1 MQGYYRYP
9 VVHQDRV
16 IFVSE
21 DDLWE
26 VPLKGGLAR
35 RLTHSSGQISNPA
48 ISPDGSKLAYTAT
61 EEGATEIFIM
71 DSRGAQPKRLTFDGV
86 SAHVIGF
93 SPDGEQVYFSSQR
106 RSLSRGRA
114 IYEIDAQGGDPRP
127 LALGDGVW
135 FSHEQ
140 QGPGRI
146 VGRHSHDL
154 ARWKR
159 YRGGLAATIWI
170 DPKGEGQWRRLFDQE
185 TAGFARPLWV
195 QDKLW
200 FISDLEGHGNLY
212 SSALDGSNLT
222 RHTDHM
228 GFYVRHIST
237 DGATIVFARAG
248 QLHAYDIASGDER
261 VIEID
266 YHSPRHNLR
275 HKFTTASRYL
285 EEFAL
290 HPKGHYMAICAR
302 GKSYSFGLWEGAVR
316 QHGQEQGVRYSISRY
331 MKDGQ
336 QLLVLSDEGGEE
348 HLELLKIDGSEPPK
362 VVEVEGCELGRILD
376 IKLNPAQDTILAI
389 NNRYELLHIDLT
401 TGQGRVVDRCKHE
414 RVQGMS
420 WSSDGRWVAYS
431 KHTSQNTQ
439 AIFIADT
446 TDWSTRQITEG
457 AFKDI
462 EPCFDPKGRYLYFIS
477 YRDYSPTYG
486 SMFFELSFQAGS
498 RPYLIALRP
507 DVVSPFVQTPRPL
520 SDADG
525 DGDGDDEDG
534 DGDEQEESGESP
546 AEDSSDEAGS
556 DQGDES
562 DETAEATEADDA
574 DADADAKEDA
584 EGKEKDKNKPEP
596 IEIDFEGIAQRI
608 QAFPVPEGRY
618 TSLDANAKRIFY
630 TIAHATSAPPSAE
643 DDDDEDEPRT
653 TLRYFDLKKRKSK
666 FFASDVGGF
675 ELSADGKTIAFVAEE
690 GMRVVS
696 ALEGAP
702 DSEEEAT
709 NREAGWIDLGRVQI
723 EVERRAE
730 WGQMLREIW
739 RLMRD
744 QFWDESM
751 SGVDWEAIYQ
761 DYEALLDRVGS
772 REEFSDLVWCMQG
785 ELGTSHAYEFGGDY
799 PLSPSYRPG
808 YLGADIVWVEE
819 LELEGRQ
826 ARGGYRIE
834 RILSADHWSLSS
846 GSALV
851 RPGLDIK
858 EGDVIL
864 AINGRPL
871 SRHQGVQERLLRQG
885 GKEVELLIARHG
897 RAEHQRCTVRAL
909 RSEGELRYR
918 DWVET
923 RRAIVEEKTQGK
935 VGYLHIPDMG
945 THGYSEF
952 HRGFAQAL
960 DREALI
966 VDVRYN
972 AGGHIS
978 QLLIDRLRRQI
989 IGYDIQ
995 RHGAPMTYPSEAAHG
1010 PLVALT
1016 NEYAGS
1022 DGDIFSHS
1030 FKLYGLGPLIGK
1042 RTWGGVIGIWPR
1054 HALVDGS
1061 VTTQPEFSF
1070 WFKDVGFGVENYGT
1084 QPDIDIDNP
1093 PESEDRQEDPQL
1105 EVAIAH
1111 ALAAVAQRPA
1121 RAEFGPRPNL
1131 SPPKTLPPRRQ

>member
-26 VPLKGGLAR
+26 VPLAGGLAR

-48 ISPDGSKLAYTAT
+48 LSPDGTKLAYTAT
-61 EEGATEIFIM
+61 EEGATELFVM

-93 SPDGEQVYFSSQR
+93 SPDGAKVYFSSQR

-114 IYEIDAQGGDPRP
+114 LYEIDAQGGDPRP

-140 QGPGRI
+140 EGPGRL

-170 DPKGEGQWRRLFDQE
+170 DPKGEGQWQRLFAQE

-195 QDKLW
+195 QGRLW
-200 FISDLEGHGNLY
+200 FISDLEGYGNLY
-212 SSALDGSNLT
+212 SSAPDGSDLK
-222 RHTDHM
+222 RHTEHT
-228 GFYVRHIST
+228 GFYVRHIAT

-248 QLHAYDIASGDER
+248 QLHAYDIASGVER
-261 VIEID
+261 VIDVE

-302 GKSYSFGLWEGAVR
+302 GKSYSFGLWEGAVL
-316 QHGQEQGVRYSISRY
+316 QHGQEQGVRYSVCRY
-331 MKDGQ
+331 LKDGKR
-336 QLLVLSDEGGEE
+336 LLVLSDEGGEE
-348 HLELLKIDGSEPPK
+348 HLELLSVDGSEPPK

-376 IKLNPAQDTILAI
+376 IKLSPTQETILAI

-401 TGQGRVVDRCKHE
+401 CGQGRVVDRCPHE
-414 RVQGMS
+414 RIQGMS
-420 WSSDGRWVAYS
+420 WSSDGRWIAYS
-431 KHTSQNTQ
+431 KHTSQSTQ
-439 AIFIADT
+439 AIFIADA
-446 TDWSTRQITEG
+446 TDWSTRQVTEG

-462 EPCFDPKGRYLYFIS
+462 KPCFDPKGRYLYFIS

-486 SMFFELSFQAGS
+486 SMFFELSFQAGA
-498 RPYLIALRP
+498 RPYLLALRP
-507 DVVSPFVQTPRPL
+507 DVESPFIQTPRPL
-520 SDADG
+520 TDSDG
-525 DGDGDDEDG
+525 EDEDG
-534 DGDEQEESGESP
+534 DSDDQEERGQDQEQEGGDGDASTSSEEVEESE
-546 AEDSSDEAGS
+546 E
-556 DQGDES
+556 Q
-562 DETAEATEADDA
+562 EADG
-574 DADADAKEDA
+574 EDA
-584 EGKEKDKNKPEP
+584 ASKEKDKDKPEP
-596 IEIDFEGIAQRI
+596 VEIEFEGIAQRI

-618 TSLDANAKRIFY
+618 TALEANAKRLFY
-630 TIAHATSAPPSAE
+630 TIAHVTSAPTGVE

-675 ELSADGKTIAFVAEE
+675 ELSADGKTIAFVADE

-709 NREAGWIDLGRVQI
+709 TREAGWIDLNRVQI
-723 EVERRAE
+723 EVHRRQE

-744 QFWDESM
+744 QFWDASM
-751 SGVDWEAIYQ
+751 SGVDWEAVYQ
-761 DYEALLDRVGS
+761 DYARLLDRVGS

-799 PLSPSYRPG
+799 PVSPSYRPG
-808 YLGADIVWVEE
+808 YLGADISWVED
-819 LELEGRQ
+819 LELEGHST
-826 ARGGYRIE
+826 RGGYRIE
-834 RILSADHWSLSS
+834 RILRADHWSLSA

-851 RPGLDIK
+851 RPGLDVK

-864 AINGRPL
+864 AINSRPL

-885 GKEVELLIARHG
+885 GKEVELLIARPG

-909 RSEGELRYR
+909 RSEAELRYR

-972 AGGHIS
+972 GGGHIS

-995 RHGAPMTYPSEAAHG
+995 RHGVPMTYPSEAVHG

-1030 FKLYGLGPLIGK
+1030 FKLYELGPLIGK

-1054 HALVDGS
+1054 HALIDGS

-1084 QPDIDIDNP
+1084 EPDVEVDNP

-1105 EVAIAH
+1105 DVAIAH
-1111 ALAAVAQRPA
+1111 ALEAIAKAAARP
-1121 RAEFGPRPNL
+1121 EFGPRPNL
-1131 SPPKTLPPRRQ
+1131 SPPKALPPKRQ